1 MRSLV
6 LVLQVSLIFL
16 QRHPAKIAA
25 VSQFRGFE
33 VAAQALEVLEDLVG
47 QFPSVAGHDAGVGHV
62 LPVLSRLD
70 LVEHRDHEHRGLAHA
85 RLGLA
90 QDVAALQDVRDGVHL
105 HFAGVLEPTLPDRPL
120 QLVLQEQFVPAHQVG
135 SELVLPSGFLS
146 LHLLLIGAVVVVVW
160 DIHLNSPTN

>member
-1 MRSLV
+1 MRSFV
-6 LVLQVSLIFL
+6 LALQVSLIFL

-25 VSQFRGFE
+25 ISEFRSFE
-33 VAAQALEVLEDLVG
+33 VAAQAFEILEDLVS
-47 QFPSVAGHDAGVGHV
+47 QFPSVASHDARVRHV
-62 LPVLSRLD
+62 LPILAGLD
-70 LVEHRDHEHRGLAHA
+70 LVQHRDHEHGGLAHA
-85 RLGLA
+85 RFGLA
-90 QDVAALQDVRDGVHL
+90 QDVTALQDVGDGVDLHL
-105 HFAGVLEPTLPDRPL
+105 TGVLEPTLPDRPL